1 MSNEEIAKQ
10 LISLRLDH
18 ELGLRDDIKDE
29 IVKAFHELCSMG
41 YSGKISPLDFQFSK
55 LGNKDKISD
64 IIDDLVAWLY
74 EEEISVCN
82 EIIEE
87 VSNTYDTP
95 IPFLAEDYINQE
107 SYDKTLKERL
117 RLYSNRFKYE
127 AEAWIASGL
136 LLDMP
141 MADVESQFAAFMDKP
156 YNNPIFNKASKIKG
170 ARATRLLTNGK
181 SYGVGKYVSSI
192 SSLIRLARAIASDT
206 FRRAQ
211 FYSFRNMGI
220 IGFYVY
226 RGSSYPCSLCDSMV
240 GYHDFVYADLP
251 PYHNNCV
258 CYVVPVFAN
267 SLE

>member
-1 MSNEEIAKQ
+1 MSNEDIAKQ
-10 LISLRLDH
+10 LIASRLDY
-18 ELGLRDDIKDE
+18 ELGLRDDIKE
-29 IVKAFHELCSMG
+29 EVIKAFHKLCAIG
-41 YSGKISPLDFQFSK
+41 YSGAVTPLDFQFNK
-55 LGNKDKISD
+55 LGNKDEVNA

-74 EEEISVCN
+74 EEEISTCN
-82 EIIEE
+82 NVIEE
-87 VSNTYDTP
+87 VSDTYDTP

-107 SYDKTLKERL
+107 SYDKTLKERM

-136 LLDMP
+136 LLDIP
-141 MADVESQFAAFMDKP
+141 MADVESQFNAFMDKP
-156 YNNPIFNKASKIKG
+156 YNNPIFNIASKIRG
-170 ARATRLLTNGK
+170 AKATRLLSKGK
-181 SYGVGKYVSSI
+181 SYGVGKYVSSV
-192 SSLIRLARAIASDT
+192 SSLMRLARAIVADT

-211 FYSFRNMGI
+211 FYSFRSMGI

-240 GYHDFVYADLP
+240 GYHDFIYAELP

>member
-1 MSNEEIAKQ
+1 M
-10 LISLRLDH
+10 LGGMPISSTRH
-18 ELGLRDDIKDE
+18 SPTYS
-29 IVKAFHELCSMG
+29 AF
-41 YSGKISPLDFQFSK
+41 SGKKKAS
-55 LGNKDKISD
+55 LGKPNVRVTS
-64 IIDDLVAWLY
+64 AF
-74 EEEISVCN
+74 
-82 EIIEE
+82 
-87 VSNTYDTP
+87 T
-95 IPFLAEDYINQE
+95 
-107 SYDKTLKERL
+107 
-117 RLYSNRFKYE
+117 
-127 AEAWIASGL
+127 IASGL

-156 YNNPIFNKASKIKG
+156 YNNPIFNNASKIKG

-192 SSLIRLARAIASDT
+192 SSLIRLARAIAADT